1 METMVKSINNICYKA
16 RLETENMDGVKDF
29 IHYKYPAAP
38 SADDDGQDIYKFIQ
52 PRIDSR
58 WQYNQMEE
66 MKEHSLMKRRQI

>member
-1 METMVKSINNICYKA
+1 
-16 RLETENMDGVKDF
+16 MDGVKDF